1 MLKKIALVLVGLIA
15 LLLIYA
21 TTRPGEFRV
30 ERRIDIKAP
39 PDKIYP
45 LLADFHRWAEWS
57 PWEQLDPAMKRT
69 FSGAP
74 ADKGAIYEWKGN
86 SDVGQGRM
94 EVTSTTA
101 PTRVIIKLD
110 FIEPFEGHNTADFSI
125 TPSGDSSTSTVLWA
139 MYGPMPYVSKLMS
152 VFVSMD
158 SLIGKDFEKGLAQ
171 LDRAATKAP

>member
-45 LLADFHRWAEWS
+45 LLADFHRWADWS
-57 PWEQLDPAMKRT
+57 PWEHLDPAMKRT
-69 FSGAP
+69 FSGTP

-86 SDVGQGRM
+86 DKVGQGRM
-94 EVTSTTA
+94 EITGST
-101 PTRVIIKLD
+101 PPSQLSIKLA
-110 FIEPFEGHNTADFSI
+110 FIEPMEGNNLTEFTV
-125 TPSGDSSTSTVLWA
+125 TPGGDGSTVAWV
-139 MYGPMPYVSKLMS
+139 MSGPSPYITKLMT

-158 SLIGKDFEKGLAQ
+158 SLIGKDFESGLAK
-171 LDRAATKAP
+171 LKVAAEK

>member
-15 LLLIYA
+15 LLLIFA
-21 TTRPGEFRV
+21 ATRPGEFRV

-57 PWEQLDPAMKRT
+57 PWENLDPAMKRT

-86 SDVGQGRM
+86 SQVGQGRM
-94 EVTSTTA
+94 EVTSTTT
-101 PTRVIIKLD
+101 PTRVIVKLD
-110 FIEPFEGHNTADFSI
+110 FIEPFEGHNTADFNI
-125 TPSGDSSTSTVLWA
+125 TTPSGDTSTVTWA
-139 MYGPMPYVSKLMS
+139 MYGPSPYISKLMG

-158 SLIGKDFEKGLAQ
+158 SMIGKDFENGLTK
-171 LDRAATKAP
+171 LKVAAEK

>member
-15 LLLIYA
+15 LLLIFA
-21 TTRPGEFRV
+21 ATRPGEFRV

-57 PWEQLDPAMKRT
+57 PWENLDPAMKRT

-86 SDVGQGRM
+86 SQVGQGRM

-101 PTRVIIKLD
+101 PTRVIVKLD
-110 FIEPFEGHNTADFSI
+110 FIEPFEGHNTADYTI
-125 TPSGDSSTSTVLWA
+125 TPSSDTSTVTWA
-139 MYGPMPYVSKLMS
+139 MYGPSPYISKLMG

-158 SLIGKDFEKGLAQ
+158 SMIGKDFENGLTK
-171 LDRAATKAP
+171 LKVAAEK

>member
-15 LLLIYA
+15 LLLIFA
-21 TTRPGEFRV
+21 ATRPGEFRV

-39 PDKIYP
+39 PDKIFP

-57 PWEQLDPAMKRT
+57 PWEHLDPAMKRT

-86 SDVGQGRM
+86 SQVGQGRM
-94 EVTSTTA
+94 EVTSTTT
-101 PTRVIIKLD
+101 PTRVIVKLD
-110 FIEPFEGHNTADFSI
+110 FIEPFEGHNTADFNI
-125 TPSGDSSTSTVLWA
+125 TTPSGDTSTVTWA
-139 MYGPMPYVSKLMS
+139 MYGPSPYISKLMG

-158 SLIGKDFEKGLAQ
+158 SMIGKDFENGLTK
-171 LDRAATKAP
+171 LKVAAEK